1 MAMAVAGQQAA
12 HGIEHEGLQQL
23 LGRGRH
29 ILPRRPLRQLE
40 DERAHGVVIGEIA
53 VDLAVVIDA
62 EMPRQRVIE
71 GRLAI
76 GGQARELALMAVD
89 AEAQRLGGEAIG
101 EAQAVDAL
109 GLRQPVIAAIE
120 GLDRAVAE
128 AADRILHVVAAAIG
142 RIEQRLRP
150 IRVEQRRQ
158 GMGAV
163 MVEESEMGLRPEA
176 EIGEEGRP
184 VEHGEGIRAPVAH
197 ALGLHVFVLLAAR
210 HAADSGGEPLAAGE
224 MREIALREGAAAQQH
239 RIHLRA
245 GCARRWKGIRR
256 SPRPGRGRHR
266 SSPASAARERPRSAG
281 DSRHGDRRRRR
292 DCRNRHREAA
302 CGRGEIRFGRC

>member
-1 MAMAVAGQQAA
+1 MAVARQQAA

-76 GGQARELALMAVD
+76 GGEPRELALMAVD

-128 AADRILHVVAAAIG
+128 AAHRILHVVAAAIG

-184 VEHGEGIRAPVAH
+184 DRT
-197 ALGLHVFVLLAAR
+197 
-210 HAADSGGEPLAAGE
+210 
-224 MREIALREGAAAQQH
+224 
-239 RIHLRA
+239 
-245 GCARRWKGIRR
+245 W
-256 SPRPGRGRHR
+256 RGN
-266 SSPASAARERPRSAG
+266 PSAG
-281 DSRHGDRRRRR
+281 GARSRPPCICSSRGPSRGGFRRR
-292 DCRNRHREAA
+292 AA
-302 CGRGEIRFGRC
+302 CGR